1 MPETQPSLSEEDFIT
16 IHNRTQ
22 LLPWWIRCLNW
33 VFLLAGI
40 AAPVTF
46 ALGLAG
52 YYYNIRLYGLTT
64 NEPLSVTA
72 IGLLVIN
79 MLNGITAYGLL
90 TERDWAVNFG
100 IVNALLGIA
109 LCVYASA
116 NPGDYPVP
124 GVTFSLSNIRLELVV
139 LILFLVKLLLIR
151 HAWKQTP
158 A

>member
-22 LLPWWIRCLNW
+22 LLPWWTRMLNW
-33 VFLLAGI
+33 AFLFGGI

-52 YYYNIRLYGLTT
+52 YYYNIRIYGLTT

-72 IGLLVIN
+72 ISLLLIN
-79 MLNGITAYGLL
+79 ILNGITAYGLL
-90 TERDWAVNFG
+90 TERDWAVKFG
-100 IVNALLGIA
+100 IGNALLDIFI
-109 LCVYASA
+109 CIYATA
-116 NPGDYPVP
+116 PGLRL
-124 GVTFSLSNIRLELVV
+124 SLYNIRLELVL
-139 LILFLVKLLLIR
+139 LILLLVKFLYIR
-151 HAWKQTP
+151 DAWKQTP